1 LIYTVWQQST
11 PFGLSAIDRR
21 SRMSRFRFVF
31 VVFYFT
37 AISIIGVYLRSSED
51 RIFFLLRK
59 EKVEQNWLTQELR
72 GKQIQLENLINPS
85 TISERLGEEE

>member
-1 LIYTVWQQST
+1 V
-11 PFGLSAIDRR
+11 PFDLSAIDRR

-37 AISIIGVYLRSSED
+37 AISIIGVYLRSYED

-59 EKVEQNWLTQELR
+59 EKVEQNWLMQELR

-85 TISERLGEEE
+85 TIAERFGEQE

>member
-1 LIYTVWQQST
+1 
-11 PFGLSAIDRR
+11 
-21 SRMSRFRFVF
+21 MSRFRFVF

-72 GKQIQLENLINPS
+72 GKQIQLENLMNPN
-85 TISERLGEEE
+85 TISERLGEQE